1 MRSLQIVPIFSRSSW
16 GSVPELAP
24 AGNGAYLIH
33 HKAERVRRI
42 GWFVVMDRAKAS
54 AADSARRAHGFQPGP
69 VLSAQGSVG
78 IPGVSHRGA
87 FLSGRW

>member
-1 MRSLQIVPIFSRSSW
+1 MRGIR
-16 GSVPELAP
+16 
-24 AGNGAYLIH
+24 
-33 HKAERVRRI
+33 
-42 GWFVVMDRAKAS
+42 WFIVMDRAKAS

-69 VLSAQGSVG
+69 VLPAQGSVG